1 VEGCESSG
9 GRGGGE
15 GTFFARALVRS
26 DVDPHCSGLGTR
38 EADGCA
44 IVIEVRDSVLFECPE
59 SGTWHGSQDGLRTDA
74 DAW

>member
-1 VEGCESSG
+1 MEGCESSG

-44 IVIEVRDSVLFECPE
+44 IVIEVRDSVLFECPAV
-59 SGTWHGSQDGLRTDA
+59 GDV
-74 DAW
+74 AWKSARAPDRC